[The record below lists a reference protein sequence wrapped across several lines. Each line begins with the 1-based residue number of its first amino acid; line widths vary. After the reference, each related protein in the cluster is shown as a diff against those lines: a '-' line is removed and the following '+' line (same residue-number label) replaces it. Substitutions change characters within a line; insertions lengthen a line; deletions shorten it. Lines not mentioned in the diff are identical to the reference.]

1 MRPDLVYAS
10 PSLSEAISALTIV
23 SLTLVAISDP
33 EPSLTTVMDGL
44 EHLVA
49 EILRTTR
56 RKPIRRCA
64 TNTSAE
70 SFSDAVSKL
79 VGDSGSG
86 RDRPRDARPL
96 NRLAWQATADTN
108 GEATPFMPERLV
120 NWLRVLWPFLTA

>member
-1 MRPDLVYAS
+1 MVSNTWLLKSCAPRDAS
-10 PSLSEAISALTIV
+10 QFAGVP
-23 SLTLVAISDP
+23 
-33 EPSLTTVMDGL
+33 
-44 EHLVA
+44 
-49 EILRTTR
+49 
-56 RKPIRRCA
+56 

-108 GEATPFMPERLV
+108 GEATPFIPERLV